1 MDGELLGIGADVF
14 SAIGTVGAFTVGMVL
29 LRQEHRR
36 EEARSVE
43 EQRNQAVMV
52 SAWLELHRTP
62 AGGNE
67 LRFHVHNASAMPIF
81 EVSLANPVPDAAGEQ
96 GVEAEFVALVPP
108 GQTVERPAPK
118 DWASSYFSPEPVE
131 IEFIDSSGRRWKRD
145 ERGSLS
151 RDED

>member
-1 MDGELLGIGADVF
+1 MDGELIGAGADIF
-14 SAIGTVGAFTVGMVL
+14 SAIGTVGAFAVGMVL

-43 EQRNQAVMV
+43 DQRNQAVMV

-62 AGGNE
+62 VGGSE

-81 EVSLANPVPDAAGEQ
+81 EVSLANSVPDDEDQ
-96 GVEAEFVALVPP
+96 SEAEFIALVPP

-118 DWASSYFSPEPVE
+118 SWATSYFSPEPVE

-151 RDED
+151 RDSD